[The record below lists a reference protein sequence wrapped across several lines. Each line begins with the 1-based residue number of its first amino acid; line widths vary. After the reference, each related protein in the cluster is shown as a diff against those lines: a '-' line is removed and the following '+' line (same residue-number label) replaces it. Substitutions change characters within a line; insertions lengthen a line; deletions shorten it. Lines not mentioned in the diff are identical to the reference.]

1 MKRKITFASAILSF
15 ILMLTIISIPQ
26 GKVFAEIADGTYSVD
41 YQILKAENDSV
52 SMANDYFEKP
62 ATLFVENGE
71 RHIQFTLNHS
81 EWTKELQAPLG
92 GSFVDVDIVS
102 ENLGEDTRL
111 VQFKVEEDL
120 SKPLEFKMHVLIETM
135 EPVYDHRYTVRFD
148 FDLDSVEEI
157 ISTDIKKMEVDS
169 ESTELAADKNN
180 EKEEENPKSGFR
192 SLITILIIILAVS
205 LLVIIRRWRA
215 IVSNKKS

>member
-148 FDLDSVEEI
+148 FDIDSLEEI
-157 ISTDIKKMEVDS
+157 ISTDIKKKEVDS
-169 ESTELAADKNN
+169 ESTELAADKKN
-180 EKEEENPKSGFR
+180 EKEEDNPKTGLR